1 MDTAQI
7 SQEEREA
14 EEARN
19 AQVEEAMLASGQS
32 IETPVQA
39 NYFGFTQTH
48 KVMFPD
54 GVTWVQHAT
63 LNEGGRRA
71 YLDAVNREV
80 RLQKT
85 SGDAIMK
92 MATGTERKVLLE
104 AAIVGWNMLGPDGK
118 PMTFSKDSGGS
129 TLSQFL
135 TVADPS
141 IIDII
146 EKDVRKKNVWLMADL
161 SVEDIDKQIAELY
174 EMREIKVK
182 EDAGNVS

>member
-1 MDTAQI
+1 MDATEQ
-7 SQEEREA
+7 
-14 EEARN
+14 EARDR
-19 AQVEEAMLASGQS
+19 QVEEAMEAAGVPTS
-32 IETPVQA
+32 TPVQA
-39 NYFGFTQTH
+39 NYFGFSQTH

-54 GVTWVQHAT
+54 GVSWVEHAT

-92 MATGTERKVLLE
+92 MATGSERKVLLE
-104 AAIVGWNMLGPDGK
+104 AAIVGWNLLGPDSK
-118 PMTFSKDSGGS
+118 PLTFSKGSPGS

-135 TVADPS
+135 DQADPS

-146 EKDVRKKNVWLMADL
+146 EKDIRKKNVWLMADL
-161 SVEDIDKQIAELY
+161 SVEDIDKQISELY

-182 EDAGNVS
+182 EEEGNVS